1 MNLRCIGSDDLQS
14 LTLST
19 DLCADYVQTLGLSRL
34 LHPKHLSQR
43 QPLLR

>member
-1 MNLRCIGSDDLQS
+1 MNPRCIRSDDLQFS
-14 LTLST
+14 TLST

-43 QPLLR
+43 QSLLR